1 VPCLG
6 TVESPPGRSVGGA
19 VPPRFVPREPA
30 GRPRWGPG
38 WLYAAFVIPQDPD
51 DRRRAAVQ
59 ASLDAL
65 LAGASMLEATA
76 AADAVMAGE
85 RLTAVSAPGT

>member
-1 VPCLG
+1 M
-6 TVESPPGRSVGGA
+6 TFEH
-19 VPPRFVPREPA
+19 
-30 GRPRWGPG
+30 
-38 WLYAAFVIPQDPD
+38 PD

-76 AADAVMAGE
+76 AADTVMADGDPPV
-85 RLTAVSAPGT
+85 LAPATPVS